1 MNQIEIFRVE
11 LTLEEAEALNG
22 SLFKPQTAMV
32 CEKIQKQIIDA
43 LDIIKT
49 QDDDFYIAKYHQQPL
64 NFEK

>member
-1 MNQIEIFRVE
+1 MSELTNFNIS

-43 LDIIKT
+43 LNNP
-49 QDDDFYIAKYHQQPL
+49 QDEDYYVAKYGQPDLFL
-64 NFEK
+64 NNEK